1 MRAVPPLE
9 RDLTP
14 SALST
19 RRWRARRRRGVHL
32 VHVEASPEA
41 VQVMVAMG
49 LIPSDEESPET
60 VSRGVQNLL
69 ALLAAG
75 QIEICVGRGS

>member
-41 VQVMVAMG
+41 VQAMISLG
-49 LIPSDEESPET
+49 LMTRRSESSDPISK
-60 VSRGVQNLL
+60 GAQDLL
-69 ALLAAG
+69 NLLAAG
-75 QIEICVGRGS
+75 RVKIV

>member
-19 RRWRARRRRGVHL
+19 RRWRARRGVHL

-41 VQVMVAMG
+41 VQAMISLG
-49 LIPSDEESPET
+49 LMTRRSESSDPISK
-60 VSRGVQNLL
+60 GAQDLL
-69 ALLAAG
+69 NLLAAG
-75 QIEICVGRGS
+75 RVKIV